1 MSYDMSSWF
10 FELKNKFEK
19 LDRLTSEQAYRRIL
33 DNIEE
38 FMDSFQAGNSVHET
52 YEDYWN

>member
-1 MSYDMSSWF
+1 MSYDMSSWM

-19 LDRLTSEQAYRRIL
+19 LDRLSSEQAYRRIL